1 MLKPAQERMAAD
13 SKLWEFEARIC
24 KIVPAVSSMML
35 SFFDDDDDDDG
46 SVVISDRLTVKAE
59 DCIAIEEKR

>member
-35 SFFDDDDDDDG
+35 SFFDDDDDDG

-59 DCIAIEEKR
+59 DCIAIEKKR